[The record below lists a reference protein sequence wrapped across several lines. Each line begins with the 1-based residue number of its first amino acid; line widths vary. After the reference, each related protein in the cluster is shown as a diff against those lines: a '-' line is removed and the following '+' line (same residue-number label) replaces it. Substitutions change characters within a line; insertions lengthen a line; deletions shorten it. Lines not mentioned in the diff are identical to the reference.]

1 MGKVN
6 SISRAL
12 MKISAG
18 EANRRPDGLAVYVL
32 LVRRFVRAVAL
43 APWENLFN
51 PGLTPDVHPG
61 YRKM

>member
-1 MGKVN
+1 
-6 SISRAL
+6 